1 MASKRRFYRTVVSVE
16 ILSEE
21 PYVENPE
28 VEEDL
33 VMIHN
38 DITNGD
44 CSGRVTWGESQEV
57 DGPTMARLLQ
67 EQASDPEFF
76 RLDENGEDV
85 DGDDWCD

>member
-21 PYVENPE
+21 PYLEPSE
-28 VEEDL
+28 ADDL
-33 VMIHN
+33 ATISY
-38 DITNGD
+38 DIGMGD
-44 CSGRVTWGESQEV
+44 CSGRVVWGESQEV

-76 RLDENGEDV
+76 GLDENGEDLDSD
-85 DGDDWCD
+85 DGSD